1 LSILDVVYAE
11 SVCRV
16 ASYLETARPEEF
28 VMNTHDRNHLSAVLE
43 PPMLLED
50 DPLLDTLAI
59 EPEAPVG
66 KRTSVLMCA
75 PTAYALKYEI
85 NPWMKLENAPDL
97 QLAAQQWD
105 TLYHV
110 LRDHV
115 GAHVELVPQSQNC
128 PDMVFTANAGLIRGR
143 YALLANFRHP
153 QRQAE
158 EPHFRAWFEAHGY
171 KVMMP
176 SIGCKFEGEGDALFA
191 GDMLLA
197 GYLKRSDI
205 CAHRWLADTLAVPVL
220 SLELIDD
227 RWYHLDTCLFPLSE
241 EAIVYYPGAFDAYAR
256 IVINNNFNAIEV
268 CLEEALR
275 FACNAVV
282 IGQHV
287 VLPSG
292 CPRLTRA
299 LEERGYT
306 VHSVEMS
313 EFLKAGGAAK
323 CLTLLLR

>member
-1 LSILDVVYAE
+1 MHTRKPHPASTVLEAPISLGADSLLDASEAE
-11 SVCRV
+11 S
-16 ASYLETARPEEF
+16 YLP
-28 VMNTHDRNHLSAVLE
+28 DRR
-43 PPMLLED
+43 
-50 DPLLDTLAI
+50 
-59 EPEAPVG
+59 
-66 KRTSVLMCA
+66 RTSVLMCA

-85 NPWMKLENAPDL
+85 NPWMKMENAPDVE
-97 QLAAQQWD
+97 LAARQWEG
-105 TLYHV
+105 LYHL
-110 LRDHV
+110 LRDEV
-115 GAHVELVPQSQNC
+115 GVQVDLVPQAADC
-128 PDMVFTANAGLIRGR
+128 PDMVFTANAGLVRGR

-158 EPHFRAWFEAHGY
+158 EPHFRAWFETHGY
-171 KVMMP
+171 KVQMP

-205 CAHRWLADTLAVPVL
+205 CAHRWMSDALAVPVL
-220 SLELIDD
+220 SLELVDD
-227 RWYHLDTCLFPLSE
+227 RWYHLDTCLFPLTPDTV
-241 EAIVYYPGAFDAYAR
+241 VYYPGAFDAYAR
-256 IVINNNFNAIEV
+256 IVILNNFNTIEV

-282 IGQHV
+282 IDHHV

-292 CPRLTRA
+292 CPRLTHD

-306 VHSVEMS
+306 VHTVEMS